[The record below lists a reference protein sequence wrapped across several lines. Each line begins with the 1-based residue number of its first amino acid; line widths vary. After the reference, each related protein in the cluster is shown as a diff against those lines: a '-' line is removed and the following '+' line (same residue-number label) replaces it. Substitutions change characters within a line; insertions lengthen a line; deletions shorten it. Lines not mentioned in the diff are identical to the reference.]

1 MKHQPTEPPRPS
13 AEAFVIPDRESF
25 LRALN
30 LDLPALADVKEAL
43 EQAKIQEAGRAYV
56 QHFRTCDLSS
66 PLLTEWDSLERDPS
80 HENAIAEDCL
90 RGRLYDGYNYYDIP
104 EEGIDWYDCP
114 LFCLPRFPI
123 FPSLT
128 ASWHHKQ
135 DERYLRFVIDHA
147 SEYMNAY
154 PIEYFEGKHSSQ
166 GYRNHYLVGPPTWW
180 CLCPNRLEA
189 WSSALALLRTSPLV
203 TDEEIL
209 LSLHRML
216 QEIRYFITQMPFWV
230 GRRHNVAAF
239 TIRVFGI
246 LSRVFQDF
254 TESARWRQLDAE
266 WLAEYIDEGFYPD
279 GLFKELTLGY
289 TSSVTAQTSRIAAVL
304 FDESPIQQRREQLAA
319 MVAAMVGLTKPT
331 GPVPSFGDGPG
342 RTLGVVWCPQLV
354 ARLEEPWLEE
364 ISDAIQEIMP
374 FVPSGNPSRDIRPE
388 EWPDFSKS
396 SPPFTEWPPAGE
408 AAWGGYYAMRSDWSA
423 DARYLMVDGGPWGTT
438 HRHMDKLSFEL
449 AAYGADFITDPG
461 NTQYANNEP
470 DARISML
477 NAGFMHNTITV
488 DGVDEFV
495 RDVSEFATDKPLSNR
510 WEVGKNHVVFSGTFD
525 FRPHKDVQW
534 ERRILFVDRDYW
546 LLQDVLTGEADEIEV
561 EQNFQFER
569 NIELL
574 LRGEQAIAKA
584 PNQARLVVVP
594 LDEIL
599 AAAVVTGEEMDR
611 CTWSTQ
617 SSTAQKPRPFGH
629 GRGWISRVT
638 KNIQPAPALVRSGRV
653 TLPCTLTLALVPV
666 SPAEEEADLSSV
678 SQQALTEFF
687 K

>member
-1 MKHQPTEPPRPS
+1 
-13 AEAFVIPDRESF
+13 
-25 LRALN
+25 
-30 LDLPALADVKEAL
+30 
-43 EQAKIQEAGRAYV
+43 
-56 QHFRTCDLSS
+56 
-66 PLLTEWDSLERDPS
+66 
-80 HENAIAEDCL
+80 
-90 RGRLYDGYNYYDIP
+90 
-104 EEGIDWYDCP
+104 
-114 LFCLPRFPI
+114 
-123 FPSLT
+123 
-128 ASWHHKQ
+128 
-135 DERYLRFVIDHA
+135 
-147 SEYMNAY
+147 
-154 PIEYFEGKHSSQ
+154 
-166 GYRNHYLVGPPTWW
+166 
-180 CLCPNRLEA
+180 
-189 WSSALALLRTSPLV
+189 
-203 TDEEIL
+203 
-209 LSLHRML
+209 
-216 QEIRYFITQMPFWV
+216 
-230 GRRHNVAAF
+230 
-239 TIRVFGI
+239 
-246 LSRVFQDF
+246 
-254 TESARWRQLDAE
+254 
-266 WLAEYIDEGFYPD
+266 
-279 GLFKELTLGY
+279 
-289 TSSVTAQTSRIAAVL
+289 
-304 FDESPIQQRREQLAA
+304 
-319 MVAAMVGLTKPT
+319 
-331 GPVPSFGDGPG
+331 
-342 RTLGVVWCPQLV
+342 
-354 ARLEEPWLEE
+354 
-364 ISDAIQEIMP
+364 
-374 FVPSGNPSRDIRPE
+374 
-388 EWPDFSKS
+388 
-396 SPPFTEWPPAGE
+396 
-408 AAWGGYYAMRSDWSA
+408 YAMRSDWSA